1 MASSREVRVSDDREL
16 QAIDQLVTRFYSA
29 FENTV
34 EAPEQSR
41 ITECFVEGA
50 RIVRYAKG
58 GPEFS
63 SVTEFVAPRIA
74 LLSGGGLTGF
84 SERETSAATERIG
97 GVASRTSRYTKAGML
112 HGEAYA
118 GSGTK
123 LFHFVRLPEGW
134 RISALS
140 WIDDEA

>member
-1 MASSREVRVSDDREL
+1 MSDDREL
-16 QAIDQLVTRFYSA
+16 QAIDQLVARFYSA

-34 EAPEQSR
+34 EAPELSHV
-41 ITECFVEGA
+41 TECFVEGA
-50 RIVRYAKG
+50 RIVRCTSA
-58 GPEFS
+58 GPEFA
-63 SVTEFVAPRIA
+63 SVAEFAAPRIA

-84 SERETSAATERIG
+84 SEREASASTERIG
-97 GVASRTSRYTKAGML
+97 GVASRTSRYRKSGIL
-112 HGEAYA
+112 NGEAYA